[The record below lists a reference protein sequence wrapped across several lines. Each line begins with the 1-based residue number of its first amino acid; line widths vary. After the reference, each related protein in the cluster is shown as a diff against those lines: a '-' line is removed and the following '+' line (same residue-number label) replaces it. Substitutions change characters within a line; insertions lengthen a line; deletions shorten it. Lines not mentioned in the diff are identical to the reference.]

1 MVHETPDPYR
11 FLREMKDMLR
21 NDGRFLIVEPKMHMS
36 QQMFDQKGL
45 AEKSILTNRKPFK
58 SKPK

>member
-1 MVHETPDPYR
+1 
-11 FLREMKDMLR
+11 MKDMLR

-58 SKPK
+58 SKPE